1 MTNCNFLNIILVNYL
16 ILLYFWEVVKVE
28 KNIRLPKD
36 FFSVEREI
44 ITVEEA
50 LKDVIPVDWDS
61 ILENWED
68 SEDQAII
75 LYK

>member
-1 MTNCNFLNIILVNYL
+1 M
-16 ILLYFWEVVKVE
+16 E

-44 ITVEEA
+44 ITAEEA

-61 ILENWED
+61 ILENRED
-68 SEDQAII
+68 SEEQAII

>member
-1 MTNCNFLNIILVNYL
+1 MYIIKTNEILPKGFFEVANNII
-16 ILLYFWEVVKVE
+16 
-28 KNIRLPKD
+28 
-36 FFSVEREI
+36 
-44 ITVEEA
+44 TAEEA

-61 ILENWED
+61 ILENWQD

>member
-1 MTNCNFLNIILVNYL
+1 MYIIKTNEI
-16 ILLYFWEVVKVE
+16 
-28 KNIRLPKD
+28 LPKD

-44 ITVEEA
+44 ITAEEA

-61 ILENWED
+61 ILENWQD
-68 SEDQAII
+68 SEEQAII

>member
-1 MTNCNFLNIILVNYL
+1 MYMYIIILVNYM
-16 ILLYFWEVVKVE
+16 ILLYFCEVVKVK

-44 ITVEEA
+44 ITAEEA

-68 SEDQAII
+68 SEEQAII

>member
-1 MTNCNFLNIILVNYL
+1 MYIIKTNEI
-16 ILLYFWEVVKVE
+16 
-28 KNIRLPKD
+28 LPKD
-36 FFSVEREI
+36 FFSVERDI
-44 ITVEEA
+44 ISAEEA

-68 SEDQAII
+68 SEEQAII